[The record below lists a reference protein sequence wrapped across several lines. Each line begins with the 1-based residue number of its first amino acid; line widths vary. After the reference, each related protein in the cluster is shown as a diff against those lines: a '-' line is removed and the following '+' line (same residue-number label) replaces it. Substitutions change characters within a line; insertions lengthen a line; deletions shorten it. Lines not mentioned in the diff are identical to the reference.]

1 MREQTLMEIE
11 DKINVF
17 FKSDKCK
24 EMISEYYN
32 APRLCNLPKPIN
44 LFIKQL
50 NVYIAEIEPH
60 ISIYIPDNDFRND
73 LLFCKNFEGVL
84 LNYKLPDDTDVQ
96 EYIGYFIIGKSS
108 DNDICKDGSNL
119 KLKFNTEFIYKIN
132 NDSFYYKYDY
142 LTVSDV
148 INSFTIKR
156 KKEIIKNINHKIQSN
171 NIYIKKLKEQNSKY
185 NSRINDVSKWG

>member
-24 EMISEYYN
+24 EMINEYYN

-44 LFIKQL
+44 LFVKQL
-50 NVYIAEIEPH
+50 NEYIAEIEPH

-73 LLFCKNFEGVL
+73 LLFSRNFEGVL
-84 LNYKLPDDTDVQ
+84 LNYKLPDDTDAQ

-108 DNDICKDGSNL
+108 DNNICKDGSNL

-132 NDSFYYKYDY
+132 SDSFYCKYDY

-148 INSFTIKR
+148 IKSLIIKR
-156 KKEIIKNINHKIQSN
+156 KKEIIKNINHQIQSN